1 MAKKLLKGVRWLL
14 LLTGL
19 FGVLANAWIW
29 SAGWGRFHHEPAEA
43 PAGSVLV
50 LLGTNEFLADQRT
63 PSVTY
68 RSRIEA
74 AVQLCAGGKIR
85 LVVTS
90 GTPEQAVYMA
100 RHLVEAG
107 VRTPIVEDP
116 YGWRTLD
123 SAVRAQAAFP
133 GAHIVFVSQGWHDV
147 RALWIADRLG
157 LPATAYAAEFG
168 SGWRAWWSAGR
179 DVLAKP
185 KAVLDWLAGQPL
197 ATGMS
202 PAVGNVPHR

>member
-14 LLTGL
+14 LLVAL
-19 FGVLANAWIW
+19 FGVLANGWIW
-29 SAGWGRFHHEPAEA
+29 SAGWGRFHREPADA
-43 PAGSVLV
+43 PAGCVVV

-74 AVQLCAGGKIR
+74 TARLCAGGKVR

-90 GTPEQAVYMA
+90 GTPDQAVYMA

-107 VRTPIVEDP
+107 VRAPIVEDP

-133 GAHIVFVSQGWHDV
+133 GAHVVFVSQGWHDV

-157 LPATAYAAEFG
+157 LPATAYAADFG

-197 ATGMS
+197 ATGIP
-202 PAVGNVPHR
+202 PAEGNVPHR

>member
-1 MAKKLLKGVRWLL
+1 MPKKLLKGVGWLL
-14 LLTGL
+14 AGVMAFGL
-19 FGVLANAWIW
+19 LANGWVW
-29 SAGWGRFHHEPAEA
+29 SAGWGRFHQTPTDA

-50 LLGTNEFLADQRT
+50 LLGTNEFLMDQRT

-68 RSRIEA
+68 RARIEA
-74 AVQLCAGGKIR
+74 AARLCAGGKVR
-85 LVVTS
+85 VVVTS

-133 GAHIVFVSQGWHDV
+133 GAHVVFVSQGWHDV

-157 LPATAYAAEFG
+157 LSASAYAADFG

-185 KAVLDWLAGQPL
+185 KAVLDWLSGQPL
-197 ATGMS
+197 ATRMA
-202 PAVGNVPHR
+202 PAAGNVPHR

>member
-1 MAKKLLKGVRWLL
+1 MAKKLLKGVLWLL
-14 LLTGL
+14 ALVVTFGL
-19 FGVLANAWIW
+19 VANAWVW
-29 SAGWGRFHHEPAEA
+29 SAGWGRLHESPAEV
-43 PAGSVLV
+43 PLGSVAV
-50 LLGTNEFLADQRT
+50 LLGTNEFLADRRT
-63 PSVTY
+63 PSMTY
-68 RSRIEA
+68 RARIEA
-74 AVQLCAGGKIR
+74 TVQLCAAGQVR

-107 VRTPIVEDP
+107 VRVPIVEDP

-133 GAHIVFVSQGWHDV
+133 GAHVVFVSQGWHVV
-147 RALWIADRLG
+147 RAVWIADRLG
-157 LPATAYAAEFG
+157 LPATAYAADFG

-185 KAVLDWLAGQPL
+185 KALLDWCAGQPL
-197 ATGMS
+197 ATDMA